1 MSKEHAAEFHAKM
14 SQDEAVRNAVTSA
27 SDEIL
32 NIAKSHGLHFS
43 REDLAEV
50 LKEKWQGAG
59 EDSGGADPATSIL
72 SERPGL

>member
-1 MSKEHAAEFHAKM
+1 MSKEHAEKFHAKM

-32 NIAKSHGLHFS
+32 NIARSHGLHFS

-50 LKEKWQGAG
+50 LKEKWQSPG
-59 EDSGGADPATSIL
+59 EADPATPLL